1 MRSRTGRLMIS
12 PTAVLVTGLL
22 TLAVAP
28 AYAQDKPAAGAKPA
42 AAAPAAPAQD
52 KKPAAAAG
60 ADAKATA
67 KDDKA
72 AAGKDAAKKD
82 DKATA
87 GKGAAGADAKKAAPA
102 KPLTA
107 QQKKDE
113 AKRLFKDGDDKFAA
127 NDFAGALES
136 YRGADEMLPGV
147 MPKYKIAVT
156 LEKLNKVSDAVAG
169 YQAFI
174 DYVDAQAK
182 ADKKFDAK
190 KYDDKVT
197 EAKGRI
203 EALKKTPATVR
214 VAAPAD
220 APQNLMVAVDG
231 GAPQPAKELSLPPGK
246 HTLVYTAE
254 GYNASAPQDIEVGY
268 GETREVP
275 PPALEKKPE
284 PVAAVAPPPPPP
296 VETPAPAAPE
306 PPPPPPRSMV
316 PAYVTL
322 GLAGVGAVV
331 GTIFGVSA
339 LGAKSEFEKNP
350 TVENADK
357 TDRNALIADMS
368 FAVALTFGVTGA
380 VLLFGGDDKPA
391 EQKTGLVIQKPVITP
406 FVGPTGGGAAASFRF

>member
-1 MRSRTGRLMIS
+1 MRSRTSRLMFS
-12 PTAVLVTGLL
+12 PTAALVTGLL

-28 AYAQDKPAAGAKPA
+28 AYAQDKPAAKPA
-42 AAAPAAPAQD
+42 AAAAAPAQD
-52 KKPAAAAG
+52 KKPAAAPAAAG
-60 ADAKATA
+60 

-72 AAGKDAAKKD
+72 AAKPAAGKDAKK
-82 DKATA
+82 TA
-87 GKGAAGADAKKAAPA
+87 AA
-102 KPLTA
+102 KPLTEA
-107 QQKKDE
+107 QKKDE
-113 AKRLFKDGDDKFAA
+113 AKRLFKEGEDKFAA
-127 NDFAGALES
+127 NDYAGALEA
-136 YRGADEMLPGV
+136 YRGADTVLPGV

-190 KYDDKVT
+190 KWDDKVA
-197 EAKGRI
+197 ESKGRI

-214 VAAPAD
+214 VAAGAD

-268 GETREVP
+268 AETREVP

-284 PVAAVAPPPPPP
+284 PVAVAPPPPAP
-296 VETPAPAAPE
+296 VEPAPVAAPE

-339 LGAKSEFEKNP
+339 LGSKSEFEKNP

-380 VLLFGGDDKPA
+380 VLLFGGDDKP
-391 EQKTGLVIQKPVITP
+391 EQKTGLVITKPVVTP
-406 FVGPTGGGAAASFRF
+406 FVGPTGGGAAATFRF

>member
-1 MRSRTGRLMIS
+1 MFS
-12 PTAVLVTGLL
+12 PTAALVTGLL

-42 AAAPAAPAQD
+42 AAAPAPAAD
-52 KKPAAAAG
+52 KKPAAAAAG
-60 ADAKATA
+60 

-72 AAGKDAAKKD
+72 AGKDAKTAAAK
-82 DKATA
+82 
-87 GKGAAGADAKKAAPA
+87 PA
-102 KPLTA
+102 KPLTDK
-107 QQKKDE
+107 QKKDE
-113 AKRLFKDGDDKFAA
+113 AKRLFKDGEDKFAA
-127 NDFAGALES
+127 GDFAGALES

-147 MPKYKIAVT
+147 MPKYKVAVT
-156 LEKLNKVSDAVAG
+156 LEKLNKVSEAVAG

-182 ADKKFDAK
+182 TDKKFDAK
-190 KYDDKVT
+190 KWDDKVT
-197 EAKGRI
+197 ESKGRI

-214 VAAPAD
+214 VAVGAD

-231 GAPQPAKELSLPPGK
+231 GAPQPAKELSLAPGK

-254 GYNASAPQDIEVGY
+254 GFNASAPQDIEVGY
-268 GETREVP
+268 GETRDVP

-284 PVAAVAPPPPPP
+284 PVAVAPPPPPP
-296 VETPAPAAPE
+296 DPTPPAAPE

-339 LGAKSEFEKNP
+339 LGSKSEFEKNP

-391 EQKTGLVIQKPVITP
+391 EQKTSLVIQKPVVTP
-406 FVGPTGGGAAASFRF
+406 FVGPTGGGAVATFRF